1 MKKTARIV
9 RSWENLCFFHFAL
22 CRFLSFFFPLFPSFP
37 LCSFPL
43 PSFCPSFSRPLS
55 FSLFS
60 SRIFFLS
67 LRIFPLFSFLLL
79 FSADKK
85 RLCRCGKGNPQ
96 PEAKAFFMNVIYV
109 WYAFRKRL
117 SFRNVAE
124 RVFVGCVGE
133 IFRRIDG
140 VRQKTNENS
149 WPAGFLF
156 DKKTRKCF
164 NNKLDIKLF
173 VHLI

>member
-1 MKKTARIV
+1 MA
-9 RSWENLCFFHFAL
+9 AL
-22 CRFLSFFFPLFPSFP
+22 LLSQNAAVFPTGRFLYPENPAPGLWLGRTYVFPF
-37 LCSFPL
+37 CSL
-43 PSFCPSFSRPLS
+43 SVFCPSFPRPLS

>member
-1 MKKTARIV
+1 MTARYG
-9 RSWENLCFFHFAL
+9 RSAFKPKRCRLSDRAFFVSRRPGAWLVVGENLCFFHFAL

-109 WYAFRKRL
+109 
-117 SFRNVAE
+117 
-124 RVFVGCVGE
+124 
-133 IFRRIDG
+133 
-140 VRQKTNENS
+140 
-149 WPAGFLF
+149 
-156 DKKTRKCF
+156 
-164 NNKLDIKLF
+164 
-173 VHLI
+173 

>member
-1 MKKTARIV
+1 MTFSI
-9 RSWENLCFFHFAL
+9 L
-22 CRFLSFFFPLFPSFP
+22 LFVVFY
-37 LCSFPL
+37 
-43 PSFCPSFSRPLS
+43 PSFSRPLS

-109 WYAFRKRL
+109 
-117 SFRNVAE
+117 
-124 RVFVGCVGE
+124 
-133 IFRRIDG
+133 
-140 VRQKTNENS
+140 
-149 WPAGFLF
+149 
-156 DKKTRKCF
+156 
-164 NNKLDIKLF
+164 
-173 VHLI
+173 